1 MTIPSPEL
9 KFLVHNTAAV
19 TKPTA
24 VHCTIA
30 GHCNE
35 VALKADRL

>member
-1 MTIPSPEL
+1 MTIRSLKL

-24 VHCTIA
+24 VHCTTA
-30 GHCNE
+30 EHWSGS
-35 VALKADRL
+35 